1 MDNSK
6 IYLYGK
12 EVVTPYY
19 LNEGLAD
26 KVSKEYV
33 DEAIAEALA
42 ETPSIDLSNYYTKE
56 EIDALIGDINT
67 ILAEIVD
74 GKVVSEEE

>member
-33 DEAIAEALA
+33 DEAVAEALN
-42 ETPSIDLSNYYTKE
+42 SIPPVDLTNYYTKE
-56 EIDALIGDINT
+56 EIDSLIGDINA
-67 ILAEIVD
+67 ILETLVN
-74 GKVVSEEE
+74 GE

>member
-19 LNEGLAD
+19 LNEAVAD
-26 KVSKEYV
+26 KASKQYV
-33 DEAIAEALA
+33 DNTVAEALA

-67 ILAEIVD
+67 ILAELVE